1 MNKRTICCVYVTLL
15 CPLNY
20 RVMSQLERIW
30 ECELESF
37 NAVEKLAQCLDQRG
51 RTWQRL
57 KHLQKQVTLYSYIH
71 ILLLFLFSWLLLNVY
86 M

>member
-1 MNKRTICCVYVTLL
+1 MHYWIHL
-15 CPLNY
+15 CINCHLVLFYN

-57 KHLQKQVTLYSYIH
+57 KHLQKQVHLVFTFV
-71 ILLLFLFSWLLLNVY
+71 ILLCFNIFFI
-86 M
+86 